1 MPKYNL
7 LVGPGVKYS
16 LAVIKHNRWVLATG
30 PAASFKRQAS
40 SSERLTRYPI
50 YCRIKTERKHMI
62 TQKQYNE
69 MLDSFND
76 EDWKNIRRRMEEK
89 LPETKLWSEKLFR
102 NYTTAVVRSGFRK
115 EGLN

>member
-1 MPKYNL
+1 M
-7 LVGPGVKYS
+7 S
-16 LAVIKHNRWVLATG
+16 
-30 PAASFKRQAS
+30 
-40 SSERLTRYPI
+40 
-50 YCRIKTERKHMI
+50 

-89 LPETKLWSEKLFR
+89 LPETKLWSENLFR
-102 NYTTAVVRSGFRK
+102 SYCTTVVRSGFRK